1 MGTNLSENTQGAL
14 TCVHIVEGV
23 CYPVQSLKKVV
34 IINAFTLWPD
44 AVLVRNGI
52 ERRVHSLSSLYGRC
66 ALRFLKKRAMEKGG
80 KMESGES
87 KRGVSRRGRS
97 GKEGGIIERG
107 KGEKLVVLE
116 VGRWERSASKRGGG

>member
-1 MGTNLSENTQGAL
+1 
-14 TCVHIVEGV
+14 
-23 CYPVQSLKKVV
+23 
-34 IINAFTLWPD
+34 
-44 AVLVRNGI
+44 
-52 ERRVHSLSSLYGRC
+52 
-66 ALRFLKKRAMEKGG
+66 MEKGG

-97 GKEGGIIERG
+97 GKERGIIERG